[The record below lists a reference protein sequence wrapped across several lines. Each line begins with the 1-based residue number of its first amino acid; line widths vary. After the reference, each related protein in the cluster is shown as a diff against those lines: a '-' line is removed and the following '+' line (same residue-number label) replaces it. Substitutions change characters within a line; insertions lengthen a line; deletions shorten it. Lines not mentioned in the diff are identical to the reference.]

1 VTFQHS
7 SVKGCLELKGYAVS
21 VSEKKSHTF
30 IVSNLRDMNYYELT
44 ATTDESMN
52 QWVEHIRASI
62 QQATDNEALGRSGDQ
77 PLVRPPPL
85 LSLLSLRL
93 GFPSIK
99 SRATRLIY
107 LFILLFFYSNNNS
120 NNSKSVLIFISFR
133 SF

>member
-44 ATTDESMN
+44 AVTDESMN

-62 QQATDNEALGRSGDQ
+62 QQATDGEALGRSGDQ
-77 PLVRPPPL
+77 PLVRPPPHPL
-85 LSLLSLRL
+85 PSLSLRL
-93 GFPSIK
+93 LAFHSIK
-99 SRATRLIY
+99 SRTTRLIY
-107 LFILLFFYSNNNS
+107 LYLFLYVFEWPIR
-120 NNSKSVLIFISFR
+120 NNSKQFKSTF
-133 SF
+133 

>member
-1 VTFQHS
+1 MTFQHS

-62 QQATDNEALGRSGDQ
+62 QQATDSEALGRSGDQ
-77 PLVRPPPL
+77 PLVRPPL
-85 LSLLSLRL
+85 LSPPSRYVFWLS
-93 GFPSIK
+93 IQ
-99 SRATRLIY
+99 
-107 LFILLFFYSNNNS
+107 SN
-120 NNSKSVLIFISFR
+120 LALHT
-133 SF
+133 